1 MNFYTRFTFLL
12 AFILLPF
19 SLLGQNTSESLS
31 INKPNL
37 FLDCNRC
44 FDNYLKENI
53 RLINFVRDKND
64 AQIHLLITRAQT
76 GSGGTEY
83 TMSFIGQEDF
93 DETRNTLVYV
103 SPQSDTDEDERIGLA
118 RYIKIGLTP
127 FLAKTA
133 LIDYLGINFREIGE
147 DDRQPTN
154 KWNKWVFE
162 IDASTS
168 LSGEEQ
174 RSSVEFDG
182 GVEARR
188 ITNAWKIELEADAN
202 YERDKFELDE
212 GDDFTSIERRNSFET
227 LVVKSLSDHWSA
239 GFSSR
244 VSTST
249 FRNVEFQAGASPAV
263 EYNIYP
269 YAEYNEHELS
279 FLYKV
284 APTYFAYEDTT
295 IFNKKEEFLVEQ
307 SMEVTYEVTQT
318 WGSVRSTLEGSN
330 FLHDFST
337 NRLDFRGRLD
347 VRIFRG
353 FSINMFGN
361 YSLINDQI
369 ALPAEG
375 VTDEEA
381 LLRLRQRATGFEFN
395 VGVGLSYSFGSIY
408 NNIVNPRF

>member
-353 FSINMFGN
+353 FSINIFGN
-361 YSLINDQI
+361 YSLI
-369 ALPAEG
+369 
-375 VTDEEA
+375 
-381 LLRLRQRATGFEFN
+381 
-395 VGVGLSYSFGSIY
+395 
-408 NNIVNPRF
+408 